1 MAYSKFSLK
10 DIKEQFGIQ
19 LIEDK
24 KLFSPE
30 TVQSAAISD
39 YLKKTLEECV
49 PLALAIN
56 TEKSRSEWIIA
67 PILAE
72 LRKQVKHRISLFS
85 GSTFTVDEEKGLDGQ
100 CDYIISLSP
109 EQFYITAPLIII
121 AEAKKEDII
130 KGLGQCIS
138 AMYAADIF
146 NKNEKNPM
154 ISIFG
159 AVTSGTI
166 WKFIKLTEN
175 KAYIDRDEYYL
186 KEIEFIMGI
195 LLSIVVSDEKTA
207 GEEKQCAES

>member
-24 KLFSPE
+24 KLFPPE
-30 TVQSAAISD
+30 TVQRATISD
-39 YLKKTLEECV
+39 YLKTTLEEFV

-72 LRKQVKHRISLFS
+72 LRKQVKDHIGLFS
-85 GSTFTVDEEKGLDGQ
+85 GLTFTVDEDKGLDGQ

-109 EQFYITAPLIII
+109 EQFYITAPVVII

-130 KGLGQCIS
+130 RGLGQCIS
-138 AMYAADIF
+138 AMYAADLF
-146 NKNEKNPM
+146 NKNEKNP
-154 ISIFG
+154 IDSVFG

-166 WKFIKLTEN
+166 WKFIKLSEK

-195 LLSIVVSDEKTA
+195 LLSIVVSDEKQT
-207 GEEKQCAES
+207 GGEKQCAES